1 MEIIFQETKDG
12 ERQIELWENG
22 RRICVCEKLERWSQ
36 MTIERMVEAYNGRS
50 GR

>member
-1 MEIIFQETKDG
+1 MEIVFQETKDG

-22 RRICVCEKLERWSQ
+22 RRICVCEKLEWWSQ
-36 MTIERMVEAYNGRS
+36 MTIERMLAAYNGRD